1 MATTTA
7 YILLG
12 SNLGNRTAYLQAAIN
27 EIEKQCGPII
37 ITSSIYETE
46 AWGVEQQP
54 PYLNQVIAITTTLL
68 PEQLMQTLLEIELK
82 LGRKRT
88 KRFAE
93 RTIDLDILLINN
105 LIFQTP
111 LRKQQGKKLLIAVG
125 MFGLCIIVFAI
136 SKVFWISFVVLL
148 ISGIVDGVSVVV
160 RGTIMQLKTPDHMRG
175 RVLSVSSMFVNSSNE
190 LGQFESGM
198 AAKLMGVV
206 PSVVFGGCM
215 TLLVVGVT
223 WIKSPV
229 LRKMEY

>member
-1 MATTTA
+1 SDFQKILNNKVIMATTTA

-111 LRKQQGKKLLIAVG
+111 LLTVPHPAMQQRK
-125 MFGLCIIVFAI
+125 F
-136 SKVFWISFVVLL
+136 VLL
-148 ISGIVDGVSVVV
+148 PLQEIAPQIIHPI
-160 RGTIMQLKTPDHMRG
+160 TQLSITQMLQACTDKL
-175 RVLSVSSMFVNSSNE
+175 RVE
-190 LGQFESGM
+190 KFENH
-198 AAKLMGVV
+198 A
-206 PSVVFGGCM
+206 
-215 TLLVVGVT
+215 
-223 WIKSPV
+223 
-229 LRKMEY
+229 